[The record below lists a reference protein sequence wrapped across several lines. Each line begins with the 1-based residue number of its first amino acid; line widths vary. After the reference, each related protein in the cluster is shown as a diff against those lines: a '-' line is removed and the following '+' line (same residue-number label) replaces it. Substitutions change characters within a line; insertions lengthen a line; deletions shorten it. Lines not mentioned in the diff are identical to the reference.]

1 MHLFLN
7 IKVAAPRLVHNF
19 ATTSF
24 YRTSRCQPIF
34 QKTETLVDYLAKP
47 HKNPTSTVF
56 KGTSFELEAK
66 EVLEKYGMRLHH
78 SGGRG
83 DKGVDLRG
91 IWQLEAD
98 QNSPPYIIA
107 QCKNV
112 NKKCQPEHIRSLIG
126 TVVAESRT
134 EPTIGIF
141 VTSNKNFTKE
151 VVADFKSCH
160 LPLMLVKIADCQL
173 KSLALN
179 PAAEKLLPG
188 YAVTTRFTT
197 QGVPE
202 VVFTFDGRIVEL
214 PTPISKETA
223 NRTVTEG

>member
-66 EVLEKYGMRLHH
+66 EVLEKY
-78 SGGRG
+78 
-83 DKGVDLRG
+83 
-91 IWQLEAD
+91 
-98 QNSPPYIIA
+98 
-107 QCKNV
+107 
-112 NKKCQPEHIRSLIG
+112 EHIRSLIG